1 MSNKALF
8 CFQNSS
14 PPLDTG
20 NQNIC
25 GYLRYSES
33 YLMLM
38 IIFDFT
44 TLFRAETVGDWAS
57 PAGGL
62 LFPSMRQTGSLL
74 KERIQRQGRG
84 WSQTKRRLWKTRD
97 VPSPTFC
104 FVWACEHVYVL
115 VADSP
120 FLSAGTELR
129 GWCGFGGSEIQV
141 PLSFPTAFRWVSPA
155 ACPTGPGGLCF
166 PIILLTTNATPLY
179 YRQEHFVLPGG
190 LYFDH
195 CPGISKLPREACLL
209 GSEVRA
215 QWVSRYKAVLQLLA
229 GRLPH

>member
-1 MSNKALF
+1 MAEHYQRVGFHFPVWDRLMV
-8 CFQNSS
+8 
-14 PPLDTG
+14 
-20 NQNIC
+20 
-25 GYLRYSES
+25 YSKKE
-33 YLMLM
+33 
-38 IIFDFT
+38 
-44 TLFRAETVGDWAS
+44 FRDR
-57 PAGGL
+57 AG
-62 LFPSMRQTGSLL
+62 
-74 KERIQRQGRG
+74 G
-84 WSQTKRRLWKTRD
+84 WSQAKRRLWKTPG

-104 FVWACEHVYVL
+104 FVWACERVYVL

-129 GWCGFGGSEIQV
+129 GWCGFWGSEIQE

-195 CPGISKLPREACLL
+195 CPGISKLPREACLP

-215 QWVSRYKAVLQLLA
+215 
-229 GRLPH
+229 